1 MTSVNISESTNT
13 VNVTTGDNTT
23 AVVSVPVTTVVTA
36 TATGPQGAQGAQG
49 VAGPVGPAS
58 AFFIYN
64 QATAASE
71 WTINHNLG
79 FKPSV
84 QAFDTGSQQIEGL
97 VTHLSINTT
106 AIVFV
111 VPVAGFARLT

>member
-1 MTSVNISESTNT
+1 MTSVNVTESTNT
-13 VNVTTGDNTT
+13 VTVTTGDSKT

-36 TATGPQGAQGAQG
+36 TATGPQGAQG

-84 QAFDTGSQQIEGL
+84 QAFDTGSQQIEGM

>member
-36 TATGPQGAQGAQG
+36 TATGPQGAQG

-58 AFFIYN
+58 AFFIYD

>member
-36 TATGPQGAQGAQG
+36 TATGPQGAQG

-71 WTINHNLG
+71 WTITHNLG

>member
-36 TATGPQGAQGAQG
+36 TATGPQGAQG

-84 QAFDTGSQQIEGL
+84 QAFDTGSQKIEGL

>member
-1 MTSVNISESTNT
+1 
-13 VNVTTGDNTT
+13 
-23 AVVSVPVTTVVTA
+23 
-36 TATGPQGAQGAQG
+36 
-49 VAGPVGPAS
+49 
-58 AFFIYN
+58 
-64 QATAASE
+64 
-71 WTINHNLG
+71 LG

>member
-23 AVVSVPVTTVVTA
+23 AVVSVPVTTAVTA
-36 TATGPQGAQGAQG
+36 TATGPQGAQG

-58 AFFIYN
+58 AFFIYD